1 MVKQQKSCIVI
12 FLLIW
17 LRVGIEG
24 KYGLI
29 FPHSTVILVF
39 NSKTNEKYYNLFNVN
54 IEKWLGIWKNNL
66 KKGALNLTIFS
77 HLKNHKIWMIFLILN
92 IQCIYAK
99 HFMSYPLMSLLN
111 IIDILFQICTI
122 DSMYIYIIHI

>member
-1 MVKQQKSCIVI
+1 MGIFIFSEGGQTTKSCIVI

-66 KKGALNLTIFS
+66 KKRSSELKNIFS
-77 HLKNHKIWMIFLILN
+77 
-92 IQCIYAK
+92 
-99 HFMSYPLMSLLN
+99 
-111 IIDILFQICTI
+111 FQE
-122 DSMYIYIIHI
+122 S